1 MFLRNRSIWSSGLI
15 RNFLRYHKSRPV
27 RATGSSLRLSTMA
40 NETSNKFDLPKRYQG
55 STKSVWVEYIQL
67 AAQYKPLNLGQGF
80 PDYHAPKYATD
91 ALAAAANSADPLANQ
106 YTRGFGHPRL
116 VQALSRLYSMLIKR
130 DIDPMTEV
138 LVTVGAYEALY
149 ATIQGHVDEG
159 DEVIIIEPFFDC
171 YEPMVR
177 AAGGVPRFIPL
188 KPRSTGQGPI
198 SSADWVLDNNELEA
212 LFSERTKM
220 IIINTPHNPL
230 GKVMSREELEVV
242 AKLCQKWN
250 VLCVSDEVYEHMVFS
265 PYEHIR
271 ICTLPG
277 MWERTIT
284 IGSAGKTF
292 SLTGWKIGWAYGPD
306 SLLHNLHQVHQN
318 SVYTCCTPIQEAI
331 AVGFETEM
339 KRLNSPECYFKSIS
353 GELMAKRDY
362 MASFLANIGLNPTVP
377 QGGYFMVAD
386 WSALAGKVDLS
397 EETDAHKDYRFTK
410 WMTKNVGLQGIPPS
424 AFYSKPNKHLGE
436 DFVRYCFFKKD
447 ETLQK
452 AETILNNWKNGG
464 MK

>member
-1 MFLRNRSIWSSGLI
+1 
-15 RNFLRYHKSRPV
+15 
-27 RATGSSLRLSTMA
+27 MA
-40 NETSNKFDLPKRYQG
+40 NETVNKFDLPKRYQG

-188 KPRSTGQGPI
+188 KPKSTGQGPI

-212 LFSERTKM
+212 LFNERTKM

-230 GKVMSREELEVV
+230 GKVMSREELEIV
-242 AKLCQKWN
+242 ANLCQKWN
-250 VLCVSDEVYEHMVFS
+250 VLCVSDEVYEHMVFA
-265 PYEHIR
+265 PFEHIR

-277 MWERTIT
+277 MWDKTIT

-292 SLTGWKIGWAYGPD
+292 SLTGWKIGWAYGPA
-306 SLLHNLHQVHQN
+306 SLLRNLQMVHQN
-318 SVYTCCTPIQEAI
+318 SVYTCATPIQEAI
-331 AVGFETEM
+331 AVGFETEL

-386 WSALAGKVDLS
+386 WSALAEKVDLTQ
-397 EETDAHKDYRFTK
+397 ETDARRDYRFTK

-424 AFYSKPNKHLGE
+424 AFYSEPNKHLAE

-452 AETILNNWKNGG
+452 AETILNNWKNEGT
-464 MK
+464 K